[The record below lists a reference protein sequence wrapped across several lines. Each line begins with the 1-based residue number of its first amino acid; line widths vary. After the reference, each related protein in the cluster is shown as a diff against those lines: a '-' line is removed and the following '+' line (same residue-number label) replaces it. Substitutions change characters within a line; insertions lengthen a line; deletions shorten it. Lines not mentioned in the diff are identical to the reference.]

1 MRCAGAPRPSL
12 IHYRRLAKRR
22 LLRSVCQSTR
32 IWIKLHQSAPRLPV
46 AVRRIERK
54 HAIFPVGCLEW
65 GARGFRPP
73 RCRAGPQS
81 KFCMGGEREGSHAHD
96 SGRGRVAN
104 GREPPRR
111 RALCAA
117 RGERGGSE
125 RRPGADDSAVSVPSR
140 ALGTRA
146 GVVLHESTPVDRVG
160 EESRSRKLRQKMIK
174 SGLEIIG
181 PFRYIP

>member
-73 RCRAGPQS
+73 RCRAGLQS
-81 KFCMGGEREGSHAHD
+81 KFCMGGEREDSHAHD

-104 GREPPRR
+104 GREPLRR

-117 RGERGGSE
+117 RGESGGSE
-125 RRPGADDSAVSVPSR
+125 RRPGADDSAVSVIMPVPMRVPSE
-140 ALGTRA
+140 ANPSGQI
-146 GVVLHESTPVDRVG
+146 RVG
-160 EESRSRKLRQKMIK
+160 RWEHAPVLFFMSLRQ
-174 SGLEIIG
+174 STE
-181 PFRYIP
+181 